1 MVTVVYSTRDNNP
14 QYQKHIKETIG
25 LKDFEIIEYINK
37 KEFSLTELY
46 NRGLKESKN
55 DIVIFIHDDLLFEQ
69 DSKWGKKVLK
79 HFNDSDFGILGKA
92 GTTSITQSGRWW
104 DESHLMVG
112 SVYHTQVNN
121 ETNKKITWES
131 RYSGIFKD
139 EIVPVVLV
147 DGLFIAVNKKRIKKD
162 FDENIK
168 GFHLYDVDF
177 SLANHFAGVKIGVIF
192 DFKLTHKSI
201 GMTNDEWE
209 QNRKQLVQ
217 KWAFYTDEDGNKQ
230 LGLPVSIE
238 PRTIQYENIEVK
250 LKREPKVAVIIPT
263 KSKLDV
269 LFKCLDSFREK
280 SKYKNY
286 KIYIADT
293 GSSEE
298 EIKEIENYT
307 NKYNTERYKL
317 IRYDYYN
324 FARINNDVVDY
335 HIDSD
340 TELLLFSNNDIE
352 LLNDALSIM
361 VDYYNKHKNEVGT
374 IGARLHYPNKTV
386 QHAGV
391 VIGVNKSNHLRLS
404 HRGIQSFYNY
414 EPRMVYNVFGSTGA
428 FLMINKE
435 QFNKTKFNE
444 KYNECFEDVELNIR
458 QILDN
463 KHNIFCGDAVC
474 IHHESLTRGE
484 GKQQRETKD
493 FNETLIPLI
502 QQNFQNEKIKKY
514 LILMQ

>member
-1 MVTVVYSTRDNNP
+1 MVTIVYSTRDNNP

-25 LKDFEIIEYINK
+25 LRDYEVIEYINK

-46 NRGLKESKN
+46 NRGLKEAKN

-79 HFNDSDFGILGKA
+79 HFNESDFGILGKA

-104 DESHLMVG
+104 DETHLMIG
-112 SVYHTQVNN
+112 SVYHTQTNPD
-121 ETNKKITWES
+121 TNKKITWES

-147 DGLFIAVNKKRIKKD
+147 DGLFIAVNKKKIKKG
-162 FDENIK
+162 FDEEIK

-177 SLANHFAGVKIGVIF
+177 CLSNHFAGVNIGVIF
-192 DFKLTHKSI
+192 DFKLTHKSV
-201 GMTNDEWE
+201 GMTNEEWE
-209 QNRKQLVQ
+209 ENRKQLVQ
-217 KWAFYTDEDGNKQ
+217 KWGFYTDENGVKQ
-230 LGLPVSIE
+230 LGLPVSVE
-238 PRTIQYENIEVK
+238 PTEIKYENIELK
-250 LKREPKVAVIIPT
+250 LKKEPKVAVIIPT

-269 LFKCLDSFREK
+269 LFRCLDSFREK
-280 SKYKNY
+280 TKYENY

-298 EIKEIENYT
+298 ELKEIEDYT
-307 NKYNTERYKL
+307 KRYNTERYKL
-317 IRYDYYN
+317 IKYDYYN
-324 FARINNDVVDY
+324 FARINNDVVRY

-340 TELLLFSNNDIE
+340 TEVLLFSNNDIE
-352 LLNDALSIM
+352 LINDALSVM
-361 VDYYNKHKNEVGT
+361 VDQYSKHKNEVGT

-391 VIGVNKSNHLRLS
+391 VMGVNRQNQLLLS
-404 HRGIQSFYNY
+404 HRGLRSYYNY
-414 EPRMVYNVFGSTGA
+414 EPKMVYNVFGSTGA
-428 FLMINKE
+428 FLLINKE
-435 QFNKTKFNE
+435 QFLKTCFNE
-444 KYNECFEDVELNIR
+444 NYNECFEDVELNIQ
-458 QILDN
+458 QILNN

-484 GKQQRETKD
+484 GKQQRETID
-493 FNETLIPLI
+493 FNNVLIPLI
-502 QQNFQNEKIKKY
+502 KNNLENEKMKKY
-514 LILMQ
+514 LILM